1 MPSRTKALTRA
12 VTAPSESPPRPGA
25 PHRRLAAALTAAGL
39 LCASAALQAQ
49 AQDDGRA
56 ALAEQGAYWQNM
68 GRIDLAEENWR
79 KLLRLDP
86 NAADALYGMAQV
98 ELTRGRA
105 EAAQPWIDRLR
116 AAHPRDAR
124 LARLQAGGP
133 AMSDLQR
140 ARAAA
145 QAGRVAEALQLYR
158 TVIGNQA
165 PPPNLAREY
174 YELLAGSPQ
183 GWEDGRRGLQEL
195 LRQQPDNAELKLAVA
210 RAQTYRESARRDGI
224 RTLSELAAAGGSAAG
239 PARASWRQALIWL
252 DARERDIPLYEAF
265 LASGPDEAV
274 AARLQAIRTP
284 AVAEGTLASPAA
296 QPVAEG
302 FRAIDRGDLA
312 GAEQRFQDAL
322 RRQPG
327 YAEAQGGLGIVRLR
341 QDRFAEAQQ
350 LLEQASRGGGN
361 RFAAALRS
369 ATYWNLMRQGDAA
382 RERNDLAN
390 ARALYER
397 AVHVDEREPTGLNA
411 LADLQAADGNYTEAE
426 RHYRRVLEAKADDAQ
441 ALRGLIV
448 VYTQT
453 GRADEAQQLMAR
465 LTPEQLREAGGL
477 RNLRATQ
484 ARSQARARL
493 EAGDI
498 AGSQR
503 LLEDAMLQNPDDP
516 WLRLDLAQI
525 YRRAGQLP
533 QARSVMDGLLMS
545 QPNMPDVLFASAL
558 LAADA
563 GDGAAGLEYLERIP
577 AASRTREMRDLQ
589 RRLYVQTQSQRALAL
604 ARQGQAAAARA
615 VLAAAESAL
624 GRDMSADIW
633 GPLAEAYA
641 EVGDGPRA
649 LAMSRQLLARSPN
662 PAIGDRLLYASVLV
676 KTRQDV
682 ELAALLRQLQA
693 TPMTSAQRAQFD
705 GLRTGYLLRQADVL
719 RESGNLEAAFNM
731 LSPLLAAQP
740 EDPGALGALAR
751 LYSSARDE
759 AQALALYQRILQ
771 RNPTDLDTLLAAAA
785 SASAARAHGDAQ
797 SYVMA
802 ALKQAPDQSRVLA
815 AAGRVFRN
823 AGDNRQA
830 EQYLQAALLA
840 DQRLANPWGHG
851 RPGAPGAPALAAS
864 TANPFAGM
872 TGRSVPGALPI
883 PNAVA
888 AGGVLPAPLMVP
900 TSGGPL
906 PLGVAPAFGAQ
917 GVAALPPAPAWTGLP
932 ATAPAAAMPS
942 AAGGATPWPEAPA
955 ARNAAPAASGNTP
968 AKSNPSGSPGGSTAR
983 RPANNSTNSRS
994 PAQQQAG
1001 APANAPDAS
1010 AYLAPPA
1017 GTAAP
1022 VYANTLTYP
1031 AAPAAQP
1038 GYGAA
1043 DGGIPAPVQYG
1054 PLPLPVPAGSAQAQ
1068 SWPVPG
1074 AGGLPYPAPAQAHT
1088 NLSDSLWPAQR
1099 SGASAVPMDPLR
1111 AELDQLRSE
1120 RSSSVSMGM
1129 VYRNRE
1135 GEDGLSR
1142 LSDIQIPIE
1151 GRIAVGDGKI
1161 VVAATPTTLD
1171 AGTAAYDFSTGSRFG
1186 AGPSAAL
1193 AAAYGAVTLP
1203 SPQSASGVGLS
1214 VGYESKNFD
1223 AAIGTTPLG
1232 FKESNVIGHLRYRGN
1247 FTDELSFKG
1256 ELSRR
1261 PVTDSLLSFA
1271 GTEDT
1276 RTGDRWGGVVATG
1289 GRGDLTWDAGD
1300 FGIYGYG
1307 SYHALT
1313 GTNVADNFRVEGG
1326 GGFYAHLLRGDTH
1339 TLTAGM
1345 NLGLLH
1351 YDKNLSYFTFG
1362 HGGYFSPQ
1370 RYIGLDFPVSWSGRK
1385 SRLAWRVNAS
1395 LGVQS
1400 FTQDETPYFPTDSTR
1415 QSQVQQAMA
1424 QATLVG
1430 LNNTIFTGYYPSSSR
1445 TGLAYNLGAALEY
1458 QVAPQLYLG
1467 GTVGLS
1473 NARNYRQFTGNVYLR
1488 YLLDNKGSSLLSTP
1502 PSLSPLTSP
1511 YTPL

>member
-1 MPSRTKALTRA
+1 MPSRTQALTRA
-12 VTAPSESPPRPGA
+12 VIAPSAAAPRPRA
-25 PHRRLAAALTAAGL
+25 ASRRLAAALATAGL
-39 LCASAALQAQ
+39 LCASAALH
-49 AQDDGRA
+49 AQDDARA
-56 ALAEQGAYWQNM
+56 TLAEQGAYWQNM

-79 KLLRLDP
+79 KLLRLDA
-86 NAADALYGMAQV
+86 NSADALYGMAQV

-105 EAAQPWIDRLR
+105 DAAQPWINRLR

-158 TVIGNQA
+158 AVIGGQT

-174 YELLAGSPQ
+174 YELLSGSPQ
-183 GWEDGRRGLQEL
+183 GWEEGRRGLEEL
-195 LRQQPDNAELKLAVA
+195 LRQQPDNAELKLALA

-224 RTLSELAAAGGSAAG
+224 RTLAEMARAGGSTAG
-239 PARASWRQALIWL
+239 PARANWRQALIWL

-265 LASGPDEAV
+265 LAGGQDDAV
-274 AARLQAIRTP
+274 AARLQAIKNPTT
-284 AVAEGTLASPAA
+284 AEGTPAAPISPAA
-296 QPVAEG
+296 QPVTEG
-302 FRAIDRGDLA
+302 FRALERGDLA

-322 RRQPG
+322 RRQSG
-327 YAEAQGGLGIVRLR
+327 YAEALGGLGIVRLR

-350 LLEQASRGGGN
+350 LLEQATRGGGGN
-361 RFAAALRS
+361 RFGAALRS
-369 ATYWNLMRQGDAA
+369 ASYWNLMRQGDAA
-382 RERNDLAN
+382 RERNDLSA
-390 ARALYER
+390 ARGLYER
-397 AVHVDEREPTGLNA
+397 AVRVDGREPAGLNA
-411 LADLQAADGNYTEAE
+411 LADLLVADGDHAEAE
-426 RHYRRVLEAKADDAQ
+426 RHYRRALEAKANDPQ

-453 GRADEAQQLMAR
+453 GRADEAQALMTR

-477 RNLRATQ
+477 RNLQAAQ

-493 EAGDI
+493 EAGDV

-503 LLEDAMLQNPDDP
+503 LLEDAMLKNPDDP

-545 QPNMPDVLFASAL
+545 QPGMPDVLFASAL
-558 LAADA
+558 LAGDA

-577 AASRTREMRDLQ
+577 AASRTREMRELQ
-589 RRLYVQTQSQRALAL
+589 RRLWVQTQSQRALAL

-615 VLAAAESAL
+615 VLSAAESAL
-624 GRDMSADIW
+624 GANMAAEIW

-641 EVGDGPRA
+641 EIGDAPRA
-649 LAMSRQLLARSPN
+649 LAMSRQLLARHPN
-662 PAIGDRLLYASVLV
+662 PGIGDRLLYASVLV

-693 TPMTSAQRAQFD
+693 APLTAAQRTQFD

-719 RESGNLEAAFNM
+719 REAGNLEAAFNM

-740 EDPGALGALAR
+740 DDPGALGALAR
-751 LYSSARDE
+751 LYATARDE
-759 AQALALYQRILQ
+759 AQALTIYQRILQ

-802 ALKQAPDQSRVLA
+802 ALKQAPEQPRVLA

-823 AGDNRQA
+823 AGESRLA
-830 EQYLQAALLA
+830 EQYLQAAIVA
-840 DQRLANPWGHG
+840 DQRLANPWGAAG
-851 RPGAPGAPALAAS
+851 RPGAPAVAPTGA
-864 TANPFAGM
+864 ANPFAGM
-872 TGRSVPGALPI
+872 TGRGVPGALPI

-888 AGGVLPAPLMVP
+888 AGAMLPAPVMVP
-900 TSGGPL
+900 TSTAS
-906 PLGVAPAFGAQ
+906 APAA
-917 GVAALPPAPAWTGLP
+917 AALPPPPAWSGLP
-932 ATAPAAAMPS
+932 ATAPAALP
-942 AAGGATPWPEAPA
+942 AATSGGGVAPWSDPPATRSTPARATTGAT
-955 ARNAAPAASGNTP
+955 SGTGNT
-968 AKSNPSGSPGGSTAR
+968 R
-983 RPANNSTNSRS
+983 RPANNSASSR
-994 PAQQQAG
+994 
-1001 APANAPDAS
+1001 NAPPAAVAVNNVPAAS
-1010 AYLAPPA
+1010 AYMAPPA
-1017 GTAAP
+1017 GTGTP
-1022 VYANTLTYP
+1022 VYANSL
-1031 AAPAAQP
+1031 AQ
-1038 GYGAA
+1038 ASQAQA
-1043 DGGIPAPVQYG
+1043 DGGIPAPAGQG
-1054 PLPLPVPAGSAQAQ
+1054 ALPLPVPAGSPQAQAW
-1068 SWPVPG
+1068 SAPG
-1074 AGGLPYPAPAQAHT
+1074 GGALQFPAPTPGGAVADAGFLSTQRQAT
-1088 NLSDSLWPAQR
+1088 TAPI
-1099 SGASAVPMDPLR
+1099 DPLR

-1142 LSDIQIPIE
+1142 LADIQVPIE

-1161 VVAATPTTLD
+1161 VVTATPTTLD
-1171 AGTAAYDFSTGSRFG
+1171 AGTPAYDFSTASRFG

-1193 AAAYGAVTLP
+1193 AQAFGAVSMP
-1203 SPQSASGVGLS
+1203 GSQAASGVGLS
-1214 VGYESKNFD
+1214 VGYEGQNFD
-1223 AAIGTTPLG
+1223 AAVGTTPLG
-1232 FKESNVIGHLRYRGN
+1232 FKESNVIGHLRYRGS
-1247 FTDELSFKG
+1247 FTDSLSFKG

-1271 GTEDT
+1271 GTEDV
-1276 RTGDRWGGVVATG
+1276 RTGETWGGVVATG
-1289 GRGDLTWDAGD
+1289 GRADLTWDAGD

-1313 GTNVADNFRVEGG
+1313 GTNVADNFRVEAG
-1326 GGFYAHLLRGDTH
+1326 GGFYAHLLKDDTH
-1339 TLTAGM
+1339 ALTAGM
-1345 NLGLLH
+1345 NIGLLH

-1370 RYIGLDFPVSWSGRK
+1370 RYIGLDFPVSWSGRQR
-1385 SRLAWRVNAS
+1385 RLAWRVNAS

-1415 QSQVQQAMA
+1415 QSQVYGVVA
-1424 QATLVG
+1424 QATQLG
-1430 LNNTIFTGYYPSSSR
+1430 LNNTVFTGHYPATSR

-1458 QVAPQLYLG
+1458 QVAPQLFLG

-1488 YLLDNKGSSLLSTP
+1488 YLLNKGGSLLNTP

>member
-12 VTAPSESPPRPGA
+12 LIAPFESPPRPGA
-25 PHRRLAAALTAAGL
+25 AHRRLAAALTAGGL

-105 EAAQPWIDRLR
+105 DAAQPWIDRLR

-124 LARLQAGGP
+124 LTRLQAGGP

-183 GWEDGRRGLQEL
+183 GWEEGRRGLEEL

-265 LASGPDEAV
+265 LASGQDEAV

-382 RERNDLAN
+382 RERNDLTN

-397 AVHVDEREPTGLNA
+397 AVRVDEREPTGLNA

-493 EAGDI
+493 EAGDV

-624 GRDMSADIW
+624 GRDMTSDIW

-641 EVGDGPRA
+641 EVGDAPRA

-693 TPMTSAQRAQFD
+693 TPMTPAQRAQFD

-740 EDPGALGALAR
+740 DDPGALGALAR

-830 EQYLQAALLA
+830 EQYLQAAIQA
-840 DQRLANPWGHG
+840 DQRLAQPWSAT
-851 RPGAPGAPALAAS
+851 RPGALGAPALAAGA
-864 TANPFAGM
+864 ANPFAGM
-872 TGRSVPGALPI
+872 TGRQVPGALPM

-888 AGGVLPAPLMVP
+888 AGAMLPAPVMLP
-900 TSGGPL
+900 TSGAGL
-906 PLGVAPAFGAQ
+906 PAMNTPPAFAGPS
-917 GVAALPPAPAWTGLP
+917 GVALPPAPAWTGLP
-932 ATAPAAAMPS
+932 ATAPAAAGAPM
-942 AAGGATPWPEAPA
+942 GGAAPWPENPPVRDAPA
-955 ARNAAPAASGNTP
+955 TSGTGRSATGTSGAARRS
-968 AKSNPSGSPGGSTAR
+968 SGSS
-983 RPANNSTNSRS
+983 STNGR
-994 PAQQQAG
+994 ATAGQALAG
-1001 APANAPDAS
+1001 APANRPDAS

-1017 GTAAP
+1017 GTGAP
-1022 VYANTLTYP
+1022 VYANTLAYP
-1031 AAPAAQP
+1031 AAPLPQS
-1038 GYGAA
+1038 GLGAA
-1043 DGGIPAPVQYG
+1043 DGGIPAPVQPAY
-1054 PLPLPVPAGSAQAQ
+1054 PAAQLPLPVPAGAQPQAQ
-1068 SWPVPG
+1068 LWPAPT
-1074 AGGLPYPAPAQAHT
+1074 AGGLPYPLPVPGAAA
-1088 NLSDSLWPAQR
+1088 DSGLWPMQR
-1099 SGASAVPMDPLR
+1099 NTSAAPVDPLR

-1171 AGTAAYDFSTGSRFG
+1171 AGTAAYDFSTASRFG
-1186 AGPSAAL
+1186 AGPAAAL
-1193 AAAYGAVTLP
+1193 AAAYGAATLP

-1232 FKESNVIGHLRYRGN
+1232 FKESNVIGHLRYRGS
-1247 FTDELSFKG
+1247 FTDALSFKG

-1326 GGFYAHLLRGDTH
+1326 GGFYAHLLRNETH

-1345 NLGLLH
+1345 NVGLLH
-1351 YDKNLSYFTFG
+1351 YDKNLSHFTYG

-1370 RYIGLDFPVSWSGRK
+1370 RYIGLDFPVTWSGRQN
-1385 SRLAWRVNAS
+1385 RLAWRVNAS

-1400 FTQDETPYFPTDSTR
+1400 FTQDEAPYFPTDSTR
-1415 QSQVQQAMA
+1415 QSQVQAAMA
-1424 QATLVG
+1424 QATRVG

-1488 YLLDNKGSSLLSTP
+1488 YMLGTQGTSILGTP

>member
-1 MPSRTKALTRA
+1 MHPRTKALTRA
-12 VTAPSESPPRPGA
+12 VIAPLPAFAPLRAPRGA
-25 PHRRLAAALTAAGL
+25 ASRRLATALAAAGL
-39 LCASAALQAQ
+39 LCASAALH

-79 KLLRLDP
+79 KLLRLDA

-145 QAGRVAEALQLYR
+145 QGGRVAEALQLYR
-158 TVIGNQA
+158 AVIGSQT

-183 GWEDGRRGLQEL
+183 GWEEGRRGLEGL
-195 LRQQPDNAELKLAVA
+195 LRQQPDNAELKLAAA
-210 RAQTYRESARRDGI
+210 RAQTYREPSRREGI
-224 RTLSELAAAGGSAAG
+224 RTLAEMAAGSGSSAGAA
-239 PARASWRQALIWL
+239 RTSWRQALIWL

-265 LASGPDEAV
+265 LATGQDEAV

-284 AVAEGTLASPAA
+284 ATAEGTPASPAA

-327 YAEAQGGLGIVRLR
+327 YAEALGGLGIVRLR

-350 LLEQASRGGGN
+350 LLEQASRGGSN
-361 RFAAALRS
+361 RYAAALRS
-369 ATYWNLMRQGDAA
+369 ASYWNLMRQADAA
-382 RERNDLAN
+382 REQNDLRA
-390 ARALYER
+390 ARSLYER
-397 AVHVDEREPTGLNA
+397 AVRIDGREPTGLNA
-411 LADLQAADGNYTEAE
+411 LADLQAADGAYTEAE
-426 RHYRRVLEAKADDAQ
+426 SNYRRALEAKADDPQ

-453 GRADEAQQLMAR
+453 GRANEAQELMTR

-484 ARSQARARL
+484 ARTQARTLL

-503 LLEDAMLQNPDDP
+503 VLEDAMLQNPDDP

-545 QPNMPDVLFASAL
+545 QPGMPDVLFASAL
-558 LAADA
+558 LAGDA
-563 GDGAAGLEYLERIP
+563 GDGVAGLEYLERIP

-589 RRLYVQTQSQRALAL
+589 RRLWVQTQSQRALAL

-615 VLAAAESAL
+615 VLGAAESAL
-624 GRDMSADIW
+624 GADMAAEIW

-641 EVGDGPRA
+641 EVGDAPRA
-649 LAMSRQLLARSPN
+649 LAMSRQLLARHPN

-676 KTRQDV
+676 KTKQDV

-693 TPMTSAQRAQFD
+693 TPMTPAQRTQFD

-731 LSPLLAAQP
+731 LSPLLASQP
-740 EDPGALGALAR
+740 DDPGTLGALAR
-751 LYSSARDE
+751 LYATARDE
-759 AQALALYQRILQ
+759 TQALAIYQRILQ
-771 RNPTDLDTLLAAAA
+771 RNPTDLDTLLSAAA

-830 EQYLQAALLA
+830 EQYLQAALVA
-840 DQRLANPWGHG
+840 DQRLANPWNAN
-851 RPGAPGAPALAAS
+851 RPGAPAVAAGA
-864 TANPFAGM
+864 TNPFAGM
-872 TGRSVPGALPI
+872 TGRNAPGALPI

-888 AGGVLPAPLMVP
+888 AGGMLPTPMMVP
-900 TSGGPL
+900 TSS
-906 PLGVAPAFGAQ
+906 
-917 GVAALPPAPAWTGLP
+917 AALPAAAATWNAQNTAGLPPPPAWTGLP
-932 ATAPAAAMPS
+932 ATAPAAT
-942 AAGGATPWPEAPA
+942 AAAEG
-955 ARNAAPAASGNTP
+955 AAPWSA
-968 AKSNPSGSPGGSTAR
+968 NPSTRTAPVTGSATNRAAAPSPGNAR
-983 RPANNSTNSRS
+983 RPATSSGNTNRNAQS
-994 PAQQQAG
+994 PQSPQSG
-1001 APANAPDAS
+1001 LPANVPAAS
-1010 AYLAPPA
+1010 AYMAPPA

-1022 VYANTLTYP
+1022 VYANTLAYP
-1031 AAPAAQP
+1031 AAPA
-1038 GYGAA
+1038 GYGYGQA
-1043 DGGIPAPVQYG
+1043 DGGIPAPANYG
-1054 PLPLPVPAGSAQAQ
+1054 ALPLPVPAGSPQMQAQ
-1068 SWPVPG
+1068 TW
-1074 AGGLPYPAPAQAHT
+1074 PAPGSAQQFPAPSPGGMA
-1088 NLSDSLWPAQR
+1088 NESLWSSQR
-1099 SGASAVPMDPLR
+1099 SATAAPVNPLR

-1151 GRIAVGDGKI
+1151 GRIAVGEGKI
-1161 VVAATPTTLD
+1161 VVSATPTTLD

-1232 FKESNVIGHLRYRGN
+1232 FKESNVIGHLRYRGDL
-1247 FTDELSFKG
+1247 TDALSFKG

-1271 GTEDT
+1271 GTEDA

-1307 SYHALT
+1307 SYHALN

-1326 GGFYAHLLRGDTH
+1326 GGFYAHLLRNDTH

-1345 NLGLLH
+1345 NIGLLH
-1351 YDKNLSYFTFG
+1351 YDKNLSYFTYG

-1370 RYIGLDFPVSWSGRK
+1370 RYIGLDFPVTWSGRQN
-1385 SRLAWRVNAS
+1385 RLAWRVNAS

-1488 YLLDNKGSSLLSTP
+1488 YLLGNKGSSLLSTP